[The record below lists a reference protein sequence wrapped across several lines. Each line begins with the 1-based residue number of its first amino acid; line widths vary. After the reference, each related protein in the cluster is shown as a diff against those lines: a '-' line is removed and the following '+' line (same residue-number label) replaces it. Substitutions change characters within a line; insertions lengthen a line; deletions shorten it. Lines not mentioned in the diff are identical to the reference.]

1 MSYKFIV
8 SVSKST
14 TSFSVAAVDTN
25 FQSFSGNQPIAFSL
39 YNTEVDKFAFA
50 LQRILKARN
59 TNQLD
64 AKNNEDH
71 YYSCIRIK
79 VGETELVYKGGSPLI
94 SIIWNDIKVV
104 YFGEVGLL
112 TGLPKVLLK
121 EFNKVIKTWDNNAE
135 T

>member
-59 TNQLD
+59 TNPLD
-64 AKNNEDH
+64 AKNNEEH

-79 VGETELVYKGGSPLI
+79 VGATELVYKGGSPLI
-94 SIIWNDIKVV
+94 SIIWDDIKVV
-104 YFGEVGLL
+104 YFDEVGLL

-121 EFNKVIKTWDNNAE
+121 EYSKVIKTWDE
-135 T
+135 

>member
-1 MSYKFIV
+1 MPYKFIA
-8 SVSKST
+8 SVARST
-14 TSFSVAAVDTN
+14 ASFSAAAVDTD

-39 YNTEVDKFAFA
+39 YNTEADKFAFA

-59 TNQLD
+59 TNKLD

-79 VGETELVYKGGSPLI
+79 VGATELVYKGGSPLI
-94 SIIWNDIKVV
+94 SIIWDDIKVV

-112 TGLPKVLLK
+112 TGLPIVTGKQIGRAHV
-121 EFNKVIKTWDNNAE
+121 
-135 T
+135 